1 MQRINISQEVVFT
14 EALTISTSRATSPG
28 VFLSDTGSGLI
39 PTPVT
44 SIAKMEFPL
53 NYSLSLP
60 YFYIS
65 LSQRKCRM
73 NERKWEL

>member
-44 SIAKMEFPL
+44 SIAKDEIYGDGVPIELFIIAPL
-53 NYSLSLP
+53 LLHLLIP
-60 YFYIS
+60 
-65 LSQRKCRM
+65 KEM
-73 NERKWEL
+73 